1 MARVAKHS
9 MLTDSDIARWRLHNQ
24 HLTSPFT
31 ASAKDT
37 VVGLLAVQAENPSQA
52 AWAVA
57 CRTRRPSPEDLAKLL
72 DDGTVVR
79 THVLRS
85 TWHFVSAD
93 DIGWLLDLTSP
104 RVRRVTGDA
113 LRTAYGLDDR
123 AIDSAAATV
132 LDALGERGD
141 RTRGEL
147 GELLQASGLALK
159 GQLLMLLL
167 AHLELE
173 GLICSGRPADGEHS
187 YALLAQRAPKTR
199 RLDRGEALAELALR
213 YFTGHG
219 PATERDL
226 TYWATLT
233 ITDVR
238 AGLSEVKDR
247 LEAFEHAG
255 RTYWH
260 APGDPPPPGQQPR
273 GHLLQILDECYR
285 GYQDSRWVLDSAGD
299 VPRGREAAI
308 GMALVDG
315 QMVTAM
321 RRNLG
326 KDRVEFALEPYRPL
340 KSGEVDALT
349 GAANRYGEFLGL
361 PASLR
366 LVSRHREGSGSS

>member
-1 MARVAKHS
+1 MRAQPT
-9 MLTDSDIARWRLHNQ
+9 LTDVDIARWRLRNQ
-24 HLTSPFT
+24 HLTGPFT
-31 ASAKDT
+31 ASAQDA
-37 VVGLLAVQAENPSQA
+37 VVSLLAVQAENPSQA

-57 CRTRRPSPEDLAKLL
+57 SRTRRPTPDDLGKLL

-104 RVRRVTGDA
+104 RVRRLTGEA
-113 LRTAYGLDDR
+113 LHTAYGLDHR
-123 AIDSAAATV
+123 AIDRAATVV
-132 LDALGERGD
+132 LDALRERRD
-141 RTRGEL
+141 RTRAEL
-147 GELLQASGLALK
+147 GELLQASGIALN
-159 GQLLMLLL
+159 GHQLMLLV
-167 AHLELE
+167 AHLELD

-187 YALLAQRAPKTR
+187 YALLAERAPNTR
-199 RLDRGEALAELALR
+199 RLDRAEALAELALR

-260 APGDPPPPGQQPR
+260 APGDPPPAGQEPS

-285 GYQDSRWVLDSAGD
+285 GYQDSRWVLDSADD
-299 VPRGREAAI
+299 VPRGRESAI

-315 QMVTAM
+315 QMVAAM

-326 KDRVEFALEPYRPL
+326 KGKVEFALEPYRPL
-340 KSGEVDALT
+340 RSGEVDALT
-349 GAANRYGEFLGL
+349 DAANRYGGFLNL

-366 LVSRHREGSGSS
+366 LVSRHRAGRGSS

>member
-1 MARVAKHS
+1 VERVAKLS
-9 MLTDSDIARWRLHNQ
+9 TLTDADIARWRLHNQ
-24 HLTSPFT
+24 HLTSPFA
-31 ASAKDT
+31 ASAKDV

-57 CRTRRPSPEDLAKLL
+57 CRTRQPTAGDLASLL

-93 DIGWLLDLTSP
+93 DIGWLLDLTRP
-104 RVRRVTGDA
+104 RVLRVTGDQ
-113 LRTAYGLDDR
+113 LETAYGLDDG
-123 AIDSAAATV
+123 AIDRAATAL

-147 GELLQASGLALK
+147 GELLEASGFALR

-167 AHLELE
+167 AHLELS
-173 GLICSGRPADGEHS
+173 GLICSGRPVEGEHS
-187 YALLAQRAPKTR
+187 YALLAQRTPNTR
-199 RLDRGEALAELALR
+199 RLDRLEALAELALR
-213 YFTGHG
+213 YFTSHG

-226 TYWATLT
+226 SYWATLT
-233 ITDVR
+233 VTDVR
-238 AGLSEVKDR
+238 AGLADVKDR
-247 LEAFEHAG
+247 LEQFEHAG

-285 GYQDSRWVLDSAGD
+285 GYQDSRWVLDSAGN
-299 VPRGREAAI
+299 VPRGRETAI

-315 QMVTAM
+315 QMVAGMKRAM
-321 RRNLG
+321 G
-326 KDRVEFALEPYRPL
+326 KGGVTFALTPFRDLATE
-340 KSGEVDALT
+340 E
-349 GAANRYGEFLGL
+349 AATLQEAADRYGTFLGVEARLSGL
-361 PASLR
+361 PRS
-366 LVSRHREGSGSS
+366 

>member
-1 MARVAKHS
+1 VAQPS
-9 MLTDSDIARWRLHNQ
+9 ALTDSDIARWRLHNQ

-31 ASAKDT
+31 ASARDT

-57 CRTRRPSPEDLAKLL
+57 SRTRRPAADDLAKLL
-72 DDGTVVR
+72 EDGDVLR

-104 RVRRVTGDA
+104 RVRRVTGDQ
-113 LRTAYGLDDR
+113 LQSVYGLDDR
-123 AIDSAAATV
+123 GLDRAGTVV
-132 LDALGERGD
+132 LDALRERGD
-141 RTRGEL
+141 RTRSEL
-147 GELLQASGLALK
+147 GELLQASGVALK
-159 GQLLMLLL
+159 DQLLMLLL
-167 AHLELE
+167 AHLELN

-187 YALLAQRAPKTR
+187 YDLLAERAPYTR
-199 RLDRGEALAELALR
+199 RLDRAEALAELALR

-226 TYWATLT
+226 SYWATLT

-238 AGLSEVKDR
+238 AGLAEVKDR
-247 LEAFEHAG
+247 LEAFEHDG

-260 APGDPPPPGQQPR
+260 APGDPPPPGQEPR

-285 GYQDSRWVLDSAGD
+285 GYQDSRWVLDSAGN
-299 VPRGREAAI
+299 VNRGREAAI

-315 QMVTAM
+315 QMVAAM

-340 KSGEVDALT
+340 RTEEVDALAD
-349 GAANRYGEFLGL
+349 AANRYGAFLNL
-361 PASLR
+361 PASVR
-366 LVSRHREGSGSS
+366 LVNRHREGRGSS

>member
-1 MARVAKHS
+1 VERVAEHS
-9 MLTDSDIARWRLHNQ
+9 ELTDFDIARWRLHNQ
-24 HLTSPFT
+24 HLTSSFL
-31 ASAKDT
+31 ASAKDV

-57 CRTRRPSPEDLAKLL
+57 CRTQRPNAEDLARLI

-104 RVRRVTGDA
+104 RIRQTIGDA
-113 LRTAYGLDDR
+113 LHTSYGLDAR
-123 AIDSAAATV
+123 AIDRAATTA
-132 LDALGERGD
+132 LDTLRERPD
-141 RTRGEL
+141 RTRAEL
-147 GELLQASGLALK
+147 GMVLEASGVALR

-167 AHLELE
+167 AHLELD
-173 GLICSGRPADGEHS
+173 GLICSGRPVDGEHS
-187 YALLAQRAPKTR
+187 YALLAERAPNTR
-199 RLDRGEALAELALR
+199 RLDRAESLAELALR
-213 YFTGHG
+213 YFTSHG

-238 AGLSEVKDR
+238 AGLSVVKDR
-247 LEAFEHAG
+247 LEKFEHAG

-260 APGDPPPPGQQPR
+260 APGDPPPPGQQPL
-273 GHLLQILDECYR
+273 GHLLQILDEYYR
-285 GYQDSRWVLDSAGD
+285 GYQDSRWMLDSGGV

-315 QMVTAM
+315 QMVAWMKRTLA
-321 RRNLG
+321 
-326 KDRVEFALEPYRPL
+326 KDRVDFALTPL
-340 KSGEVDALT
+340 RDLTADEVEALQQ
-349 GAANRYGEFLGL
+349 AARRYGDFLGL
-361 PASLR
+361 SAR
-366 LVSRHREGSGSS
+366 LSGLPTS

>member
-1 MARVAKHS
+1 VERVAKHS
-9 MLTDSDIARWRLHNQ
+9 VLTDHDIARWRLHNQ
-24 HLTSPFT
+24 HLTSPFF
-31 ASAKDT
+31 ASAQDV
-37 VVGLLAVQAENPSQA
+37 VVGLLAVQAENPSQS

-57 CRTRRPSPEDLAKLL
+57 SRTKRPSADDLAKLL
-72 DDGTVVR
+72 DDGTVLR

-93 DIGWLLDLTSP
+93 DIGWLLDLTRP
-104 RVRRVTGDA
+104 RVLRVTGDQ
-113 LRTAYGLDDR
+113 LENAYGLDDG
-123 AIDSAAATV
+123 AIDRATTVV

-141 RTRGEL
+141 RTRTEL
-147 GELLQASGLALK
+147 GEVLQASGVVPR

-167 AHLELE
+167 AHLELA
-173 GLICSGRPADGEHS
+173 GLICSGRPVDGEHS
-187 YALLAQRAPKTR
+187 YALLTERAPKTR
-199 RLDRGEALAELALR
+199 RLERAEALAELALR

-226 TYWATLT
+226 SYWATLT
-233 ITDVR
+233 VTDVR
-238 AGLSEVKDR
+238 AGLSQVKDR
-247 LEAFEHAG
+247 LETFEHAG

-260 APGDPPPPGQQPR
+260 APGDPPPPGQEPR

-285 GYQDSRWVLDSAGD
+285 GYQDSRWVLDSAGN

-315 QMVTAM
+315 QMVATM

-340 KSGEVDALT
+340 GTEELEVLT
-349 GAANRYGEFLGL
+349 EAANRYGDFLNL
-361 PASLR
+361 PASV
-366 LVSRHREGSGSS
+366 LVSRHREGRGSS